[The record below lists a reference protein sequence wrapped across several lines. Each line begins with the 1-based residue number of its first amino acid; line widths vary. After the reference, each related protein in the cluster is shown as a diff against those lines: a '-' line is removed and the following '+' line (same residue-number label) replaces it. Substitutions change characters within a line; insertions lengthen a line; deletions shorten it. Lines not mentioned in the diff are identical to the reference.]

1 MSRLRHVKSVLSLAH
16 RAVFTRICAYV
27 RITAENAFDAFMA
40 LCKQQQLETTKDDCL
55 RRSPVKICNE
65 IYMPSYVD
73 CHQHSASA
81 LPATV
86 KKSLNEYSALAA
98 RANKWVRKLRTELQ
112 VFETQL
118 SRVRLALIEV
128 FDAKSVQWRVTVC
141 VCSGNSLRVSRAL
154 LCFSNCVAWP
164 SKSFSRGAQ
173 HRTCPNENVR
183 WVFGDLS

>member
-1 MSRLRHVKSVLSLAH
+1 MQTTTTRHNKGRLS
-16 RAVFTRICAYV
+16 
-27 RITAENAFDAFMA
+27 EAFACED
-40 LCKQQQLETTKDDCL
+40 LQ
-55 RRSPVKICNE
+55 V

-98 RANKWVRKLRTELQ
+98 RANKWVRKLLTELQ

-128 FDAKSVQWRVTVC
+128 FDAKSVRWRVMVC
-141 VCSGNSLRVSRAL
+141 VC
-154 LCFSNCVAWP
+154 
-164 SKSFSRGAQ
+164 AQ
-173 HRTCPNENVR
+173 VIHFV
-183 WVFGDLS
+183 